1 MEVVDLETWPRRE
14 HFRFFSGLGF
24 PFYNVTTSLDVTR
37 LHAYVRARGLS
48 FYHALIYAT
57 LSVMNGLP
65 DFLYK
70 IRGEQVVKHEKLDP
84 SFVTLDPETHLL
96 KIVNVPFGGTLEEFC
111 AQCARREA
119 AQTSYF
125 PSPEAEGRDDLVYIS
140 CLPWFSFTSLTNEM
154 DLDPDDSIPRI
165 TWGRY
170 EDRDGKLTLPYAVQ
184 LNHRLL
190 DGWHLSQLVGG
201 IQDFLDRLEP

>member
-1 MEVVDLETWPRRE
+1 MEIVHLDSWPRRE

-37 LHAYVRARGLS
+37 LYAYVKAKDLS
-48 FYHALIYAT
+48 FYYALIYAT

-70 IRGEQVVKHEKLDP
+70 IRSDQIIRHEKLDP
-84 SFVTLDPETHLL
+84 SFVTLDPEHHLL
-96 KIVNVPFGGTLEEFC
+96 KIVNVPFGGSLEEFC
-111 AQCARREA
+111 ALCAHLEA
-119 AQTSYF
+119 SQVDWF
-125 PSPEAEGRDDLVYIS
+125 PSQESEARDDLVYIS

-154 DLDPDDSIPRI
+154 DLNPDDSIPRI
-165 TWGRY
+165 TWGKY
-170 EDRDGKLTLPYAVQ
+170 EQREGRLILSYAVQ

-190 DGWHLSQLVGG
+190 DGWHLGQFVQGVQS
-201 IQDFLDRLEP
+201 FLDQLAP

>member
-37 LHAYVRARGLS
+37 LHAYVRARDLS

-70 IRGEQVVKHEKLDP
+70 IRGGQIVRHDRLEP
-84 SFVTLDPETHLL
+84 SFVTLDQQTHQI
-96 KIVNVPFGGTLEEFC
+96 KITNVPLTESLEDY
-111 AQCARREA
+111 CARCRAAVE
-119 AQTSYF
+119 AQTSPF
-125 PSPEAEGRDDLVYIS
+125 PSGSDEARDDLIYFS
-140 CLPWFSFTSLTNEM
+140 CTPWFSFTSLTNEM
-154 DLDPDDSIPRI
+154 DDDPDDSIPRI
-165 TWGRY
+165 TWGKFEAR
-170 EDRDGKLTLPYAVQ
+170 EGRLLLPCSVQ

-190 DGWHLSQLVGG
+190 DGWHLGQLLTDL
-201 IQDFLDRLEP
+201 QKELDAF